1 MHEITIIQKIVTWII
16 PVLFAITVHETA
28 HGWMALQLGDKTA
41 MMLGRL
47 TLNPFKHIDPLGTIL
62 IPGLMYMMAGF
73 IFGWAKPVPITW
85 QNLGNP
91 KRDMVLVAAAGPV
104 SNFFMAILWALI
116 IRIGLALGDS
126 GLALVFMGVAG
137 IFINTILMVLNL
149 LPLPPLDGGRVMTGL
164 LPGPLAYRF
173 SRIEPY
179 GFFILVALLVTGLLG
194 ALLWPV
200 IEFFMS
206 LMAVISGLE
215 PRTFIRVLMALL
227 GK

>member
-1 MHEITIIQKIVTWII
+1 
-16 PVLFAITVHETA
+16 
-28 HGWMALQLGDKTA
+28 
-41 MMLGRL
+41 
-47 TLNPFKHIDPLGTIL
+47 
-62 IPGLMYMMAGF
+62 
-73 IFGWAKPVPITW
+73 
-85 QNLGNP
+85 
-91 KRDMVLVAAAGPV
+91 VAAAGPV

>member
-1 MHEITIIQKIVTWII
+1 
-16 PVLFAITVHETA
+16 
-28 HGWMALQLGDKTA
+28 
-41 MMLGRL
+41 
-47 TLNPFKHIDPLGTIL
+47 
-62 IPGLMYMMAGF
+62 
-73 IFGWAKPVPITW
+73 
-85 QNLGNP
+85 
-91 KRDMVLVAAAGPV
+91 
-104 SNFFMAILWALI
+104 
-116 IRIGLALGDS
+116 
-126 GLALVFMGVAG
+126 
-137 IFINTILMVLNL
+137 
-149 LPLPPLDGGRVMTGL
+149 MTGL

>member
-1 MHEITIIQKIVTWII
+1 
-16 PVLFAITVHETA
+16 
-28 HGWMALQLGDKTA
+28 MALRLGDKTA

-47 TLNPFKHIDPLGTIL
+47 TLNPLKHIDPLGTIL